1 MAAPYKKLSIRK
13 IAKNVDNG
21 TEESRYWNRFK
32 RKTFKEIASVTS
44 IHFSPIAPHDFAV
57 TSSTRVQIYSPKN
70 KYQVTKSISRFHD
83 IAYSGNI
90 RNDGNLLVA
99 GDATGLIQIFNIHN
113 RAILRTMEGHKLPV
127 QVTKFAPGNTQV
139 LSCSDDK
146 TVRIWDIPG
155 QEPVSVLEGHQ
166 LIKYFKLKDYVRSG
180 LINNGNPHLVL
191 SGSYDQTVKLWDMRT
206 NTCAMTLMHEA
217 PVEEV
222 LFLDDQTVISAGGP
236 TIKVWDI
243 NGGGR
248 VTYSLSNH
256 QKTVTSMCFNSLHSR
271 LLTGS
276 LDRQVKVYDTK
287 NFEVLH
293 GLTYPGPILSLAI
306 SPDETHFAVG
316 MTSGTLAVQFVK
328 VEKVSKREK
337 EQPKPGTYQYFI
349 RGFNHSGSKDDHV
362 IEAKRK
368 EKLAMYDQYLRN
380 FQYSNALDAVLRPTT
395 LPILTVSLIQELILR
410 DALTIAIAGRDETS
424 LTPLIKFVTKWI
436 TDPKYMN
443 LMVDVAQVILE
454 LYSPVIGQ
462 SSTITNL
469 IKTLHQKVKGEIS
482 IQLEMAKVIGSV
494 EMIFAGGALRNKKQ
508 R

>member
-1 MAAPYKKLSIRK
+1 MATPYKKLSIRK
-13 IAKNVDNG
+13 FAKHVDNS
-21 TEESRYWNRFK
+21 TEESRYWSRFK
-32 RKTFKEIASVTS
+32 
-44 IHFSPIAPHDFAV
+44 
-57 TSSTRVQIYSPKN
+57 
-70 KYQVTKSISRFHD
+70 
-83 IAYSGNI
+83 
-90 RNDGNLLVA
+90 
-99 GDATGLIQIFNIHN
+99 
-113 RAILRTMEGHKLPV
+113 
-127 QVTKFAPGNTQV
+127 VTKFAPGNTQV

-166 LIKYFKLKDYVRSG
+166 DYVRSG
-180 LINNGNPHLVL
+180 LIHNGDPRLVL
-191 SGSYDQTVKLWDMRT
+191 SGSYDQTVKLWDLRT
-206 NTCAMTLMHEA
+206 NTCTMTLMHEA

-222 LFLDDQTVISAGGP
+222 LLFLDDRTVVSAGGP

-248 VTYSLSNH
+248 VIYSLSNH
-256 QKTVTSMCFNSLHSR
+256 QKTVTSMCLNSMHSR

-276 LDRQVKVYDTK
+276 LDRHVKVYDTK
-287 NFEVLH
+287 NFEVVH
-293 GLTYPGPILSLAI
+293 GLTYSDPILSLAI

-316 MTSGTLAVQFVK
+316 MTSGTLAVQFLK
-328 VEKVSKREK
+328 IETPSKRVK
-337 EQPKPGTYQYFI
+337 EPPKPGTYQYFI

-410 DALTIAIAGRDETS
+410 DALTIAISGRDETS
-424 LTPLIKFVTKWI
+424 LAPLIKFVNKWI

-462 SSTITNL
+462 SHTITNL
-469 IKTLHQKVKGEIS
+469 IKTLHQKVKDEIS

-494 EMIFAGGALRNKKQ
+494 EMIFNGGALRNKKQ
-508 R
+508 K